1 LIEAAKTDAK
11 GILMKKLVVI
21 AAAAPLALAACNAAA
36 PANQTNAAA
45 PAANASASAAPAASN
60 AAGPAD
66 EVIGT
71 RTVAATF
78 TGWDMGDYLWA
89 NFTVPGGNPIAAQPG
104 PSPIDLFLDAH
115 RGQQVTIEIASVRTE
130 IPEAGGMTEILR
142 ITGARTA
149 ESDAASWWQR
159 LSPTDR
165 AAAQRRFEQGALSG
179 R

>member
-1 LIEAAKTDAK
+1 
-11 GILMKKLVVI
+11 MNKLFVI

-45 PAANASASAAPAASN
+45 PAANASASAAPAEIN

-66 EVIGT
+66 QVIGT
-71 RTVAATF
+71 RTVTATF
-78 TGWDMGDYLWA
+78 TGWEMGDYLWA
-89 NFTVPGGNPIAAQPG
+89 NFTVPGGEPIAAQPG

-115 RGQQVTIEIASVRTE
+115 RGQPMTIEVASVRTA

-142 ITGARTA
+142 ITGASTA
-149 ESDAASWWQR
+149 EGHAASWWQH
-159 LSPTDR
+159 LSPADQ
-165 AAAQRRFEQGALSG
+165 AAAQRRFEEGALSG